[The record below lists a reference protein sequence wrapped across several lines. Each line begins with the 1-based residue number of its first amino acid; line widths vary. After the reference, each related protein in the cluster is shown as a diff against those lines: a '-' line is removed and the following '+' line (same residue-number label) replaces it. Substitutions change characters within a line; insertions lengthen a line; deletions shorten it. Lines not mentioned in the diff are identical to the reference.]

1 VKEAG
6 LLEQRLRISYCVRYG
21 IVGLGLLLGVQS
33 SVWALFSDDEA
44 RRAIL
49 DLRNRVEQQGQQ
61 TQQSNQQHTLRT
73 EQLEQA
79 FKQQMSQLSDI
90 HKNQDGQTKR
100 QLLDINNALEAIRSE
115 LMKLQGQFEVLTN
128 DLVTT
133 QRSQRDFYKDIDGR
147 LRKLEPQPTVID
159 GKEVLIEPTEQK
171 SFDAALAK
179 FKASEFKETI
189 IQLEAFNKTW
199 NKSSLMPQSLFALGS
214 SYYVQ
219 KDYKRAIVTMQNLIK
234 QFPEHVRVPDALLN
248 IAQSHFEMGDKSAS
262 KKALELLLDKHPASP
277 AASIAKE
284 RLAALKS

>member
-1 VKEAG
+1 VKEVG
-6 LLEQRLRISYCVRYG
+6 LLEQRLRISHCVRYG

-61 TQQSNQQHTLRT
+61 AQQSNQQHTQRT

-79 FKQQMSQLSDI
+79 FKQQMSQLNEL

-133 QRSQRDFYKDIDGR
+133 QRSQRDFYKDIDSR

-159 GKEVLIEPTEQK
+159 GKEVLIEPAEQK
-171 SFDAALAK
+171 SFDVALAK

-189 IQLEAFNKTW
+189 IQLETFNKTW

-248 IAQSHFEMGDKSAS
+248 IAQSHFEMGDKLAS
-262 KKALELLLDKHPASP
+262 KKTLEQLLDKHPSSP
-277 AASIAKE
+277 AASVAKE